1 MHSGSFLLFSSYL
14 RVAMPSI
21 LKPPRLQKGDLVAL
35 LSPASA
41 PSSTEKIEK
50 AVRYLE
56 SLGYRVQ
63 VGKHAAKVHGY
74 LAGTDEERAADLNTM
89 LHDPKV
95 RAIFAVRGG
104 YGTPR
109 LLSRVDYRAVKRDP
123 KIIAGYSDVT
133 ALQLA
138 LFRKTGL
145 VTFSGPMAGVEMWEK
160 IDPYTEEN
168 FWRVVTSPTRIG
180 LLANPP
186 EEPTQALRPGK
197 ATARLLGGNLSL
209 LISLLG
215 TPYAPNFKRS
225 LLLLE
230 EVDEAPHRVDR
241 MFAHLMNARVLE
253 KIKGLLLGKFTDCVP
268 KDPSQP
274 HFTTEEVLRQYA
286 EKLRVPVLANV
297 LYGHIPKKLTI
308 PIGLKTRLDA
318 GKGTIEVLENAVS

>member
-1 MHSGSFLLFSSYL
+1 MQDGSFLLFSFYL
-14 RVAMPSI
+14 HGAMPSI
-21 LKPPRLQKGDLVAL
+21 LKPPRLRKGDLIAL
-35 LSPASA
+35 ISPASA
-41 PSSTEKIEK
+41 PNSPEKIEK
-50 AVRYLE
+50 GVRYFE
-56 SLGYRVQ
+56 SLGYRVV
-63 VGKHAAKVHGY
+63 VGRNAGNVHGY
-74 LAGTDEERAADLNTM
+74 LAGTDRERAADLNTM

-95 RAIFAVRGG
+95 RAIIAVRGG

-109 LLSRVDYRAVKRDP
+109 LLSLVDYRVVKHDP
-123 KIIAGYSDVT
+123 KIIVGYSDVT

-145 VTFSGPMAGVEMWEK
+145 VAFSGPMAGVEMWEN

-186 EEPTQALRPGK
+186 EESTQTLRPGK

-209 LISLLG
+209 LVSLLG
-215 TPYAPNFKRS
+215 TPYGPNFRRT

-241 MFAHLMNARVLE
+241 MLAQLANAGIFG
-253 KIKGLLLGKFTDCVP
+253 KIKGLLFGRFTDCVP

-286 EKLRVPVLANV
+286 EMLRVPVLANV
-297 LYGHIPKKLTI
+297 QYGHIPKKLTI
-308 PIGLKTRLDA
+308 PIGLKTRLEA
-318 GKGTIEVLENAVS
+318 GKGTLEVLENAVR

>member
-1 MHSGSFLLFSSYL
+1 
-14 RVAMPSI
+14 MPSI
-21 LKPPRLQKGDLVAL
+21 LKPPKLQKGDLIGL
-35 LSPASA
+35 ISPASA
-41 PSSTEKIEK
+41 PSSAEKIEK
-50 AVRYLE
+50 GVRYLE

-63 VGKHAAKVHGY
+63 VGKNAVKVHGY

-95 RAIFAVRGG
+95 RAIIAVRGG

-109 LLSRVDYRAVKRDP
+109 LLSLVDYRALKRDP
-123 KIIAGYSDVT
+123 KIIVGYSDLT

-138 LFRKTGL
+138 MFKKTGL

-180 LLANPP
+180 VLANPS
-186 EEPTQALRPGK
+186 EEPTQTLRPGK

-215 TPYAPNFKRS
+215 TPYAPNVKRT

-241 MFAHLMNARVLE
+241 MLSQLANAGVLG
-253 KIKGLLLGKFTDCVP
+253 KIKGLLFGKFTDCVP

-274 HFTTEEVLRQYA
+274 YFKTEEVLKQYA
-286 EKLRVPVLANV
+286 DTLRVPVLANV
-297 LYGHIPKKLTI
+297 QYGHIPKKLTI
-308 PIGLKTRLDA
+308 PMGLKTRLDA
-318 GKGTIEVLENAVS
+318 GKGTIEILENAVSSKS